1 MHTSKHSAPC
11 RYYLKVNNMKKQ
23 YKNSLVTVT
32 VLLDSEVRVLAKV
45 GNEEPKS
52 YTKRQ
57 FIKLLNTLGVA

>member
-1 MHTSKHSAPC
+1 
-11 RYYLKVNNMKKQ
+11 MKKQ

-45 GNEEPKS
+45 GDDEPKS

>member
-1 MHTSKHSAPC
+1 
-11 RYYLKVNNMKKQ
+11 MKKQ

-32 VLLDSEVRVLAKV
+32 VLVDSEVRVLAKI

-57 FIKLLNTLGVA
+57 FIKLLNTLGVS